1 MSQQTPPV
9 TLRDRVKQSLQV
21 MGAIQPADR
30 ASTEYEP
37 PVVVVERLESVQRW
51 AEAMVRAEV
60 ARELELMADQLDVG
74 EVPLTDAPDV
84 LRERADDLRHGK

>member
-9 TLRDRVKQSLQV
+9 TLRDRVEQSLQV
-21 MGAIQPADR
+21 MGAIHPADQ
-30 ASTEYEP
+30 ASTEHAP

-60 ARELELMADQLDVG
+60 ARELELLADQLDVG
-74 EVPLTDAPDV
+74 DVPMTDSPDV
-84 LRERADDLRHGK
+84 LRERADDLRHGR